1 MTIIP
6 KIVMLIMCHLIGDYV
21 LQINYIAQ
29 TKGTNYY
36 HLFVHCMLYLF
47 PFAIFFGID
56 YRLISLFISH
66 FLIDKAK
73 ARDKAIPYWVDQA
86 MHYVMLGAYLI

>member
-1 MTIIP
+1 MTIIH
-6 KIVMLIMCHLIGDYV
+6 KIAMLIMCHLIGDYV
-21 LQINYIAQ
+21 LQNDYIAQ

-56 YRLISLFISH
+56 YRLIALFISH
-66 FLIDKAK
+66 FLMDKAK
-73 ARDKAIPYWVDQA
+73 ARDKAIPYWMDQVY
-86 MHYVMLGAYLI
+86 HYAMLGIFIF